1 MEVNSILLLYTDA
14 IIERKDGKGQNFGLN
29 RLKNLIKQN
38 KHKSANEIL
47 DVILNEANVFGKSKK
62 WEDDATIIVIKK
74 DG

>member
-1 MEVNSILLLYTDA
+1 
-14 IIERKDGKGQNFGLN
+14 LN